1 MCTCL
6 WDFHPCGHQR
16 FHQDSE
22 LCVRTRGAD
31 DPCNSGQHSGLRHR
45 RAQWCPAQQR
55 IPLTLLCS
63 MWSPEVF
70 SPQYLVTI
78 MVFAVVFE
86 HFHPLG
92 QSPGLGSSLLE
103 KERR

>member
-1 MCTCL
+1 MQMTHVTL
-6 WDFHPCGHQR
+6 G
-16 FHQDSE
+16 ST
-22 LCVRTRGAD
+22 VA
-31 DPCNSGQHSGLRHR
+31 SGIGEPSGVQPSKEYPS
-45 RAQWCPAQQR
+45 A
-55 IPLTLLCS
+55 LLCS

-92 QSPGLGSSLLE
+92 QPPGLGSSLLE